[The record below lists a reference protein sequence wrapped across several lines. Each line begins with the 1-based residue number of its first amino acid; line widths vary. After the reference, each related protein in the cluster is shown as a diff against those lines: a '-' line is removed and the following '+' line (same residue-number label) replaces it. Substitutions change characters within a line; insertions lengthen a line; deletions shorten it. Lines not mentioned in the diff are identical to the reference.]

1 MEVSLSHAHRALVAL
16 VLISAVAGNA
26 GQVNA
31 DTISDAKKLN
41 MKALGVKPSDFGT
54 CTIFTKSDA
63 ERVFHAPVVHVET
76 EMDKHDCAY
85 GLAKDPSAGV
95 NVSRE
100 KPPLYPPTSGTEYG
114 VTTSQVRHVKGVG
127 QDAYT
132 SYVNAGHGGVYSAD
146 VLTSKGVTSVELAEK
161 AGNADTALAIARMVM
176 NR

>member
-1 MEVSLSHAHRALVAL
+1 MSHSNRAFVAL
-16 VLISAVAGNA
+16 VLISAVASAVA
-26 GQVNA
+26 GHAGEANA

-76 EMDKHDCAY
+76 EMAKHDCAF

-95 NVSRE
+95 NVTRE
-100 KPPLYPPTSGTEYG
+100 KPPLYPPSADAY
-114 VTTSQVRHVKGVG
+114 TSQIRHVKGVG

-132 SYVNAGHGGVYSAD
+132 CYVNAGAGGVYTAD
-146 VLTSKGVTSVELAEK
+146 VLTSKGVTDVVLAEK
-161 AGNADTALAIARMVM
+161 AGTADTALAIARMVM